1 MLSILYNNCT
11 ENYKGGFTMALDVN
25 ISKIFRYI
33 QILSSSSD
41 ESDKEE
47 LNFYLSILK
56 CFESSLTTSAYCSIE
71 PLCLNGCSLEKAKSL
86 ATPLGLHIAEGGS
99 GALYLSWSKSILEED

>member
-1 MLSILYNNCT
+1 
-11 ENYKGGFTMALDVN
+11 MALDVN

-47 LNFYLSILK
+47 LNFYLSIFK
-56 CFESSLTTSAYCSIE
+56 CFESSLTPNVYCSIE
-71 PLCLNGCSLEKAKSL
+71 PLYLKGCPLEKAQSL
-86 ATPLGLHIAEGGS
+86 AVPLGLHIAEGGS
-99 GALYLSWSKSILEED
+99 GALYLGWSKSILKED